1 MTGRARSHWLSV
13 VAGLALALSM
23 LASVNGS
30 VWAKV
35 SVTRAVEY
43 DIIVDPEIV
52 SLARIKELRQEGRVI
67 NAWMTIIPEKI
78 IPDTE
83 FGSSIISGLRK
94 ITRRM
99 SKIFRSGA
107 EYNAAFKFEKHYI
120 ADVIDFSGARLKMT
134 ASFVND
140 PDYEELL
147 RIKGFTRFG
156 SKTFKREGE
165 TYTLWRW
172 LKREADRYGYLG
184 IVSAQFDLEAHPT
197 GDSLTSEF
205 RGNFE
210 RISRNEISATDFPE
224 TVVAREL
231 ARKLYESYHQELRDN
246 VRRVIEKLNAPIFL
260 LSDVNVM
267 SLAFKPAGETIT
279 FNRSIEYDWFGEKR
293 SVNIIVKGTLGE
305 VYFEGMVETEP
316 IEPYKDD

>member
-1 MTGRARSHWLSV
+1 MTGRAHSRWLSV

-35 SVTRAVEY
+35 PVTRAVKY

-67 NAWMTIIPEKI
+67 DAWMTIIPEKI

-120 ADVIDFSGARLKMT
+120 ADMIDFSGARLKMT

-156 SKTFKREGE
+156 SKTFEREGE

-172 LKREADRYGYLG
+172 LKREADDYGYLG
-184 IVSAQFDLEAHPT
+184 IVSAQFDLEAHPN

-210 RISRNEISATDFPE
+210 RVSRNEISVTDLPEAT
-224 TVVAREL
+224 VARSL
-231 ARKLYESYHQELRDN
+231 ARELYESYRQELRDN
-246 VRRVIEKLNAPIFL
+246 LRRVIEELNGPFL
-260 LSDVNVM
+260 LLTDANKL
-267 SLAFKPAGETIT
+267 SLAFKPIGTTVT

-293 SVNIIVKGTLGE
+293 SVSIIVKGTLGE
-305 VYFEGMVETEP
+305 HYINGVIDIKP
-316 IEPYKDD
+316 IEPFKDD